1 MIGGIGYTE
10 LILIFLIILLL
21 FGGKKLPE
29 LAGALGQAINEFTR
43 TSRGLKEI
51 GEKEVGKPKEE
62 KSDIRPLAEEAGIDV
77 EGKSDEELRKELLER
92 AK

>member
-29 LAGALGQAINEFTR
+29 LARALGQAIDEFTKA
-43 TSRGLKEI
+43 SRGLKEI
-51 GEKEVGKPKEE
+51 GEKESK
-62 KSDIRPLAEEAGIDV
+62 
-77 EGKSDEELRKELLER
+77 DEEETK
-92 AK
+92 K